1 MIIDLK
7 DKITIPDAVKI
18 LGVTRQR
25 VHQMWRENKIR
36 GIKIGRDIFLDKEDV
51 MKLAN
56 KKQEAQDER

>member
-25 VHQMWRENKIR
+25 VYQMWQENKIR
-36 GIKIGRDIFLDKEDV
+36 GIKIGRDMFLDKEDV

>member
-25 VHQMWRENKIR
+25 VYQMWQENKIR
-36 GIKIGRDIFLDKEDV
+36 GIKIGRDIFLDKGDV
-51 MKLAN
+51 IKLSEERD
-56 KKQEAQDER
+56 QEGVS

>member
-1 MIIDLK
+1 M
-7 DKITIPDAVKI
+7 PSRYAVKI

-25 VHQMWRENKIR
+25 VYQMWQENKIR
-36 GIKIGRDIFLDKEDV
+36 GIKIGRDMFLDKEDV